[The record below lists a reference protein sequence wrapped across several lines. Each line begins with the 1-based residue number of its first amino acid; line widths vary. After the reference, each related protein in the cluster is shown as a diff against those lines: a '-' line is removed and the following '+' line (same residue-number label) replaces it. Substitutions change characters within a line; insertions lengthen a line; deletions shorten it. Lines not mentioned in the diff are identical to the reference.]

1 MNMETHT
8 NNNAYTKR
16 ISDCH
21 HPPGDGLHFGFVVG
35 NDCFAA
41 RNHYITVCNH
51 YFAP

>member
-21 HPPGDGLHFGFVVG
+21 HPPGDGLHFGFGVG
-35 NDCFAA
+35 NDGFA
-41 RNHYITVCNH
+41 V
-51 YFAP
+51 